1 MSRKKWGIFFLAA
14 LALIIAAWA
23 AVNILW
29 TPSASTADVLFH
41 WDSYSQTLN
50 SRNGKAAYL
59 SQRFEDY
66 DSYVIGSG
74 AASAYTPEILETYL
88 GGSFYNLF
96 HDEADPE
103 YDAQLVAYLLEQD
116 PDVKQIFLVL
126 GPDDAQRLP
135 GGRQRP
141 HPAPVLQDHRRNSPG
156 LLRPVPVRQPQV
168 CH

>member
-1 MSRKKWGIFFLAA
+1 MSRKKWGLFFLAA

-23 AVNILW
+23 AVNILVD
-29 TPSASTADVLFH
+29 PFGVYGDVLFH

-126 GPDDAQRLP
+126 GPDDASASQA
-135 GGRQRP
+135 GGSGLTW
-141 HPAPVLQDHRRNSPG
+141 AGG
-156 LLRPVPVRQPQV
+156 LLRFF
-168 CH
+168 